1 MTAAKPTP
9 LLFYPALISVLFVL
23 FLWYEPAVRAQ
34 DDDVVRV
41 NTELVVL
48 NITVTDA
55 SGQYVRGLRQSDFKI
70 FEDGKEVDPSLI
82 TSFSLQ
88 ESPFAS
94 VVLLDTSGSM
104 ESRLSLGRSAAI
116 RFLDG
121 LRDEDVAAV
130 FRFDTKVEQVQD
142 FSGGRD
148 LAPIAYGIHAK
159 GMTTLND
166 AIVEASKALVN
177 RPEHRKAIVVLSDG
191 MDTYSKA
198 GPGKAL
204 ESALAV
210 GASIYAVDMSATEG
224 SATHNTQSAMILKN
238 FAEKSGGR
246 FIATPGGP
254 ALRDAFSSIAE
265 ELGHQYT
272 ISYRPVNNARDG
284 KWRTLEVKL
293 TKNEAVVRTRKG
305 YRAPKQ

>member
-1 MTAAKPTP
+1 MK
-9 LLFYPALISVLFVL
+9 FVL
-23 FLWYEPAVRAQ
+23 KAFGFLTLIVLMNARSHVKAQ
-34 DDDVVRV
+34 DDEVVRV
-41 NTELVVL
+41 NTDLVVMNL
-48 NITVTDA
+48 TVTD
-55 SGQYVRGLRQSDFKI
+55 STGQYVRGMRKSDFKLY
-70 FEDGKEVDPSLI
+70 EDGKEIDPSLI
-82 TSFSLQ
+82 ASFVLQ

-121 LRDEDVAAV
+121 LRAEDVAAV

-148 LAPIAYGIHAK
+148 LAPVAYGIRAR

-166 AIVEASKALVN
+166 AIIEAAKVLAN
-177 RPEHRKAIVVLSDG
+177 RTEQRKAIVVLSDG
-191 MDTYSKA
+191 VDTYSKSSA
-198 GPGKAL
+198 GKAL

-210 GASIYAVDMSATEG
+210 GASIYAVDMSPSDGAVLKNSH
-224 SATHNTQSAMILKN
+224 SAAVLKN
-238 FAEKSGGR
+238 FAEKTGGR
-246 FIATPGGP
+246 FVATPGGP
-254 ALRDAFSSIAE
+254 ALRDAFASIAE

-272 ISYRPVNNARDG
+272 LAFRPGNQTRDG
-284 KWRTLEVKL
+284 KWRTLEVKIERKDL
-293 TKNEAVVRTRKG
+293 TVRTRKG

>member
-1 MTAAKPTP
+1 MK
-9 LLFYPALISVLFVL
+9 FVL
-23 FLWYEPAVRAQ
+23 KAFGFLTLIVLLNARSHVKAQ
-34 DDDVVRV
+34 DDEVVRV
-41 NTELVVL
+41 NTDLVVMNL
-48 NITVTDA
+48 TVTD
-55 SGQYVRGLRQSDFKI
+55 STGQYVRGMRKSDFKLY
-70 FEDGKEVDPSLI
+70 EDGKEIDPSLI
-82 TSFSLQ
+82 ASFVLQ

-121 LRDEDVAAV
+121 LRAEDVAAV

-148 LAPIAYGIHAK
+148 LAPMAYGIRAR

-166 AIVEASKALVN
+166 AIIEAAKVLAN
-177 RPEHRKAIVVLSDG
+177 RPEQRKAIVVLSDG
-191 MDTYSKA
+191 VDTYSKSSA
-198 GPGKAL
+198 GKAL

-210 GASIYAVDMSATEG
+210 GASIYAVDMSPSDGAVLKNSH
-224 SATHNTQSAMILKN
+224 SAAVLKN
-238 FAEKSGGR
+238 FAEKTGGR
-246 FIATPGGP
+246 FVATPGGP
-254 ALRDAFSSIAE
+254 ALRDAFASIAE

-272 ISYRPVNNARDG
+272 LAFRPGNQTRDG
-284 KWRTLEVKL
+284 KWRTLEVKIERKDL
-293 TKNEAVVRTRKG
+293 TVRTRKG